1 MSQGYIIIGERG
13 VGLLLPVARTPIIV
27 SRSRVGFKEGR
38 LDLEQEVGE
47 MYQVALFMKTA
58 KLVLT
63 ASSEAPLV
71 TFQNGPQLVLER
83 CLNSLVTFKTVEHFW
98 Q

>member
-13 VGLLLPVARTPIIV
+13 VGLLLPVAGSPIIV
-27 SRSRVGFKEGR
+27 SRSSVGFKEGR
-38 LDLEQEVGE
+38 LNLEQEGGE

-63 ASSEAPLV
+63 ASSEALLTCNSPQICIFVIFL
-71 TFQNGPQLVLER
+71 TFWLASMFQPGE
-83 CLNSLVTFKTVEHFW
+83 S
-98 Q
+98 